1 MALAEPENTL
11 RAETLQALQVQ
22 KPRTRALWAWFEARG
37 LFCAT
42 LVLDEDGP
50 LGFLTL
56 PRAER
61 SQTLTLEEARAA
73 RRLTDRLS
81 ALVALTSTL
90 SRARRRETELVVRA
104 EQAESRFQ
112 EARRVIDGQTSR
124 ERELA
129 RTLAKPLLSAAY
141 SPAARLALAAVEQ
154 QARQGGP
161 ILLLAAVGVD
171 ATAWAAAAHTT
182 GNGRPGA
189 FLAVDAALEA
199 RGPERRFADPEN
211 SPWQLCRGGTLF
223 IKDVHL
229 LPESAQQDLLSA
241 LSSADPNGAWPSA
254 LLIASL
260 ATSASESPPLAL
272 PKLLMPL
279 FKLPALEL
287 PTLKNRPEDLR
298 ALILDAI
305 ARQPGGEQARGVE
318 RRAMQALMDHGWPG
332 NERELNDVV
341 ERATLHARGPLVTLE
356 DLRAVGF
363 AVDTTDSQFALAPL
377 ARPESPIS
385 PRPSSPPP
393 RRRSRAPRPRAR
405 G

>member
-1 MALAEPENTL
+1 M
-11 RAETLQALQVQ
+11 
-22 KPRTRALWAWFEARG
+22 
-37 LFCAT
+37 
-42 LVLDEDGP
+42 
-50 LGFLTL
+50 
-56 PRAER
+56 
-61 SQTLTLEEARAA
+61 
-73 RRLTDRLS
+73 
-81 ALVALTSTL
+81 
-90 SRARRRETELVVRA
+90 
-104 EQAESRFQ
+104 
-112 EARRVIDGQTSR
+112 IDGQASR

-129 RTLAKPLLSAAY
+129 KTLAKPLLSAAY
-141 SPAARLALAAVEQ
+141 SPAARLALSTIEQ

-182 GNGRPGA
+182 GDGRSGA

-199 RGPERRFADPEN
+199 RGPERRFADPET

-229 LPESAQQDLLSA
+229 LPESTQQDLLAA
-241 LSSADPNGAWPSA
+241 LNATDPNGAWPSA

-260 ATSASESPPLAL
+260 ATGASESPPLAI

-287 PTLKNRPEDLR
+287 PTLKDRPEDLR

-318 RRAMQALMDHGWPG
+318 RRAMQALMDHSWLG

-341 ERATLHARGPLVTLE
+341 ERATLKARGPLVTLE

-363 AVDTTDSQFALAPL
+363 PIDPADSDFTSGPL
-377 ARPESPIS
+377 ARPEAPVA

>member
-1 MALAEPENTL
+1 
-11 RAETLQALQVQ
+11 
-22 KPRTRALWAWFEARG
+22 
-37 LFCAT
+37 
-42 LVLDEDGP
+42 
-50 LGFLTL
+50 
-56 PRAER
+56 
-61 SQTLTLEEARAA
+61 
-73 RRLTDRLS
+73 
-81 ALVALTSTL
+81 
-90 SRARRRETELVVRA
+90 
-104 EQAESRFQ
+104 
-112 EARRVIDGQTSR
+112 VIDGQTSR

-129 RTLAKPLLSAAY
+129 KTLAKPLLSAAY
-141 SPAARLALAAVEQ
+141 SPAARLALTTIEQ

-171 ATAWAAAAHTT
+171 ATAWAAAAHTA
-182 GNGRPGA
+182 GGGRPGA
-189 FLAVDAALEA
+189 FLAIDAALEA
-199 RGPERRFADPEN
+199 RGTERRFADPEN

-229 LPESAQQDLLSA
+229 LPEAAQQDLLSA
-241 LSSADPNGAWPSA
+241 LSAADPNGAWPSA
-254 LLIASL
+254 LLVASL
-260 ATSASESPPLAL
+260 MTCATQSPPLAL

-287 PTLKNRPEDLR
+287 PTLKDRPEDLR

-318 RRAMQALMDHGWPG
+318 RRALQALMDHGWPG
-332 NERELNDVV
+332 NERELCDVV

-363 AVDTTDSQFALAPL
+363 CPDTVDSSFELGPLPPPETPL
-377 ARPESPIS
+377 ASIS

-405 G
+405 S